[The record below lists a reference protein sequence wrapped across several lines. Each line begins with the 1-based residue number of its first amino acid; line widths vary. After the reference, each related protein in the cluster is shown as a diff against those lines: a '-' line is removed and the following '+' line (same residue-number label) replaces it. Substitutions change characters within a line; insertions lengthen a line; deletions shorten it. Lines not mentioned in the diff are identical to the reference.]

1 VWLRDIAGA
10 RWYKVAAGKKDS
22 LGKWTYQLKDVDKN
36 DELYNGGEWVAESN
50 LSKAGE

>member
-1 VWLRDIAGA
+1 MAGV

-36 DELYNGGEWVAESN
+36 DELYNGGEWVAETN
-50 LSKAGE
+50 LSKAEE